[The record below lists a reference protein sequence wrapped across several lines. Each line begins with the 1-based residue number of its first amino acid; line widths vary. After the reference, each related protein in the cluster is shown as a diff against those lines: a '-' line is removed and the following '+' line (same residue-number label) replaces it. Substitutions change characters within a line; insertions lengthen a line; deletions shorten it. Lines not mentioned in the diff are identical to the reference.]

1 MKSNVVSLTYQIEL
15 EPGEELSLPESLV
28 KSLGAGRW
36 LITIQP
42 LASEA
47 PIRDHTAFLNSYA
60 PEDEGLYDDD
70 VDQLTREA
78 QAAISKGF
86 YSAFLDSYAPED
98 EACQAAILNNRR
110 R

>member
-15 EPGEELSLPESLV
+15 QPGEELTLPESLV

-36 LITIQP
+36 LITVRP
-42 LASEA
+42 LPPPSVHE
-47 PIRDHTAFLNSYA
+47 HNAFLDSYA

-70 VDQLTREA
+70 VGQLTPET
-78 QAAISKGF
+78 QAAISKGL

-98 EACQAAILNNRR
+98 EGLYDDDSTR
-110 R
+110 